1 MVDIVI
7 EKISTSYIRIIC
19 GPSILREL
27 SEQFTFDVPNA
38 KFSPAFKR
46 RVWDGKIRLLDSRK
60 HTLFAGLASAVHQFA
75 LDNDYTIEDKTDLLI
90 GEELSLAEAKS
101 FVNTLNLP
109 FVPRDY
115 QLRAFALA
123 VRNKR
128 SVLIS
133 PTASGKSLIAY
144 LITRYY
150 NGKTLIVVPTVSLV
164 MQMIKDFQQ
173 YGYDKEIHGVM
184 AGVEKTTSNNIT
196 VSTWQSVYEQSAEF
210 FEDFDVVLGDEAHL
224 FKAKSLI
231 SIMTKMNNTEHRFG
245 MTGTLDGA
253 EVNSLVLQGLFGK
266 IEKVVDT
273 SALISSG
280 ALAELK
286 IKILIL
292 KHDKEA
298 SKSLVGKTYQDEL
311 EYIISCQ
318 SRNRFIRNLALSLTG
333 NTLLL
338 YAYVDKHGR
347 ILHDM
352 IKEKANH
359 ENVFFVSG
367 EVEAKVR
374 EDIRALVET
383 TNNSIIV
390 ASYGVFSTGINIRRL
405 NNIIFASPTKSRVRT
420 LQSIGRG
427 LRTDE
432 NKEGCKL
439 FDIADDLIHN
449 KKNNYTMNHLIERVT
464 MYNMESFPY
473 ELHNID
479 IRSDKS
485 DERNGNSLFK
495 NV

>member
-1 MVDIVI
+1 
-7 EKISTSYIRIIC
+7 
-19 GPSILREL
+19 
-27 SEQFTFDVPNA
+27 VPNA

-75 LDNDYTIEDKTDLLI
+75 SDNDYTIEDKTDLLI

-184 AGVEKTTSNNIT
+184 AGVEKTTSNDIT
-196 VSTWQSVYEQSAEF
+196 VSTWQSVYEQNAEF

-273 SALISSG
+273 SELMAAG
-280 ALAELK
+280 QLAPLK
-286 IKILIL
+286 IKILVL
-292 KHDKEA
+292 KHPKEA
-298 SKSLVGKTYQDEL
+298 KKALNGCTYQEEID
-311 EYIISCQ
+311 YIVACEA
-318 SRNRFIRNLALSLTG
+318 RNKFIRNLVLSLKG
-333 NTLLL
+333 NTLVLFN
-338 YAYVDKHGR
+338 YVEKHGKV
-347 ILHDM
+347 LYDL
-352 IKEKANH
+352 IKDNANH
-359 ENVFFVSG
+359 ENIFWVSG
-367 EVEAKVR
+367 KVKATDREDVR
-374 EDIRALVET
+374 EFVET
-383 TNNSIIV
+383 IDNVTIEFPDAEITINSNFVVKLVNNTTKIASDITTEDDVDFTDIINRL
-390 ASYGVFSTGINIRRL
+390 SKSTSNIGK
-405 NNIIFASPTKSRVRT
+405 IQWK
-420 LQSIGRG
+420 
-427 LRTDE
+427 
-432 NKEGCKL
+432 
-439 FDIADDLIHN
+439 N
-449 KKNNYTMNHLIERVT
+449 KK
-464 MYNMESFPY
+464 
-473 ELHNID
+473 
-479 IRSDKS
+479 
-485 DERNGNSLFK
+485 
-495 NV
+495 